1 MRADTLLFH
10 ERRRACGSR
19 LPVGAW
25 QKPTEGLPVTTAR
38 CASSANGGPRQSG
51 RLFERDAKAAPQGR
65 CRYIKP
71 IAASTKHDPQYH
83 RLRASSC
90 ILDTAAFHV
99 GDFFGELRLHVIER
113 IDRKIM

>member
-1 MRADTLLFH
+1 LPPLGV
-10 ERRRACGSR
+10 RRAPMAGRDSR
-19 LPVGAW
+19 A
-25 QKPTEGLPVTTAR
+25 A
-38 CASSANGGPRQSG
+38 CSNAH
-51 RLFERDAKAAPQGR
+51 AKAAPQGR

-71 IAASTKHDPQYH
+71 IAASTKHDPCQYH